1 MALAAL
7 AVLAA
12 CEEDVILEGDRFD
25 PRAPFDPTVAEQAE
39 QRAAPISLPATVN
52 HARWSHPRGSA
63 QQRITHPQLG
73 ADLSRVW
80 GADIG
85 RGDERRHRLTAT
97 PVAEDSRIFT
107 LDSRATVTA
116 TSTDGE
122 RLWQADL
129 TPSYAGRDDA
139 SGGGLAVADG
149 RLYVAT
155 GFGRVTALDT
165 RTGDELWSHRFDA
178 PVTAAPTVSGNSVY
192 VVAADSSA
200 WALDAGN
207 GRVRWQLPGTPSS
220 STMAGGSSPAV
231 SGGTTIFPFP
241 SGAVTGALNDGGA
254 ELWATT
260 VAGQRLGRAHSG
272 IPGLL
277 GLPVI
282 DGNTA
287 YVGNHSGRIAALDIE
302 TGERRWTADEGATG
316 PVWPVGGSLFVLT
329 DEGRLA
335 RLSASSGDQVWQVQ
349 LPHFR
354 SDDEDRR
361 AEIVTHHGPVL
372 AGGRLV
378 VTSNDGVLR
387 GFDPVSGE
395 LVERLVLPAS
405 ATTAPIVVAGT
416 LYVVTS
422 DGTLH
427 AYR

>member
-7 AVLAA
+7 VVLAA
-12 CEEDVILEGDRFD
+12 CEEDVILEGERFD
-25 PRAPFDPTVAEQAE
+25 PRAPFDPTVPEQAE
-39 QRAAPISLPATVN
+39 QRAAPISLPATVD
-52 HARWSHPRGSA
+52 HARWSHPGGSA
-63 QQRITHPQLG
+63 EQRITHPALG
-73 ADLSRVW
+73 SDLARAWST
-80 GADIG
+80 DIG

-97 PVAEDSRIFT
+97 PVAEDGRIFT

-116 TSTDGE
+116 VSTAGE
-122 RLWQADL
+122 RLWQSDL

-155 GFGRVTALDT
+155 GFGRVSVLDT
-165 RTGDELWSHRFDA
+165 ATGEEIWSHRFDA
-178 PVTAAPTVSGNSVY
+178 PVNAAPTVSDSRVY

-200 WALDAGN
+200 WALDTGS
-207 GRVRWQLPGTPSS
+207 GRVQWQLPGTPSS
-220 STMAGGSSPAV
+220 VTMAGGSSPAV
-231 SGGTTIFPFP
+231 RGGTTVFPFP

-272 IPGLL
+272 VPGLL

-282 DGNTA
+282 EGSTV
-287 YVGNHSGRIAALDIE
+287 YVGNHSGRVAALDME
-302 TGERRWTADEGATG
+302 TGERRWTADEGAVG
-316 PVWPVGGSLFVLT
+316 PVWPVGGALFVLT
-329 DEGRLA
+329 DEGRLTRLEAGSGA
-335 RLSASSGDQVWQVQ
+335 RIWQVQ
-349 LPHFR
+349 LPHYR
-354 SDDEDRR
+354 SEDEDRR
-361 AEIVTHHGPVL
+361 SEIVTHHGPVL

-405 ATTAPIVVAGT
+405 ATTAPIVVGGV